1 MAPERSGAFLFFGS
15 YLPNFPDLPGTGTR
29 FFRLGWDAFA
39 LGGATFLDLP
49 LLSFTVIDL
58 FCERS
63 A

>member
-1 MAPERSGAFLFFGS
+1 M
-15 YLPNFPDLPGTGTR
+15 PNFPDFPGTGTR